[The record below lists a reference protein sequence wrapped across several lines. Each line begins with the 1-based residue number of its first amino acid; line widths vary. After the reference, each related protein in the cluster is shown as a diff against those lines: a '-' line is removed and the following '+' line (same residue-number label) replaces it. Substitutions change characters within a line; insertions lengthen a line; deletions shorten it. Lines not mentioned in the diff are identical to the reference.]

1 MHPANAAILNTAL
14 APYWQLLRD
23 WLSAALHNHQHSRNH
38 LTRDEL
44 APIRT
49 SIFEIEALLRRLV
62 LVAAT
67 AITLDT
73 AARWSPAPK
82 TDATTRARHTPKA
95 IVRKAIGFRLFKIVW
110 SKTGAKLATTAVL
123 IDRSAA
129 QSTPRTSAHSDTL
142 TSGPPGAR
150 PAAPPKSGDSPHT
163 HHTHIAKK
171 PIELTAEEF
180 DRWGATLDLAAARAE
195 AEAEYRAAMEE
206 LELADQPRPQQ
217 APKQAAQ
224 PRLEKKTVPQLL
236 DATEL
241 QARLA
246 LLEELVANPE
256 ALIQRAAHA
265 MNRRREI
272 AYRLSLVPAPKAR
285 GHLAMSANV
294 LGTLIPFHAGY
305 SQALCYFALSWTEPD
320 TT

>member
-1 MHPANAAILNTAL
+1 MTPANAAILNTAL

-23 WLSAALHNHQHSRNH
+23 WLSAALHNHQHSRNL

-49 SIFEIEALLRRLV
+49 AIFEVEALLRRLV

-82 TDATTRARHTPKA
+82 TDATTRARHTPKP
-95 IVRKAIGFRLFKIVW
+95 IVRNAAGFRLFRIVW

-123 IDRSAA
+123 IDRSTAHAA
-129 QSTPRTSAHSDTL
+129 PRTHAHSDTL

-163 HHTHIAKK
+163 HIAKK
-171 PIELTAEEF
+171 PIELTPEQF

-195 AEAEYRAAMEE
+195 AEAEYRAAMAE
-206 LELADQPRPQQ
+206 LELEDQPRPQR

-241 QARLA
+241 QARLS
-246 LLEELVANPE
+246 LLEQLSANPE
-256 ALIQRAAHA
+256 ALIQRAARA

-294 LGTLIPFHAGY
+294 LGTLIPFHAGS